1 MDMDMEHTDL
11 LEDILRRLPSRA
23 LAISRSVCKAWRAT
37 VDHHHLLQADLLPL
51 SLDAVIYNI
60 DQMDAPKLF
69 ARRSTTRYI
78 TSRLDYLDNR
88 PGYAEVTG
96 EITDYC
102 NGLLL
107 IVADKVVNPATRQ
120 WASLPPLPCAC
131 VRRET
136 TCGRCYCN
144 RYLVYDPTVSP
155 HYEVFY
161 IPRIP
166 RYVPADVACSTE
178 WPPSPYVMHV
188 FSSATNCWSE
198 RSFRRE
204 GEAAGTMADMKSES
218 KSDGG
223 LYYSAHWQ
231 GSLYVPLRHEKHGG
245 FVMRIKLWNDNYQV
259 IELPKGGKGSLF
271 RLGKSKKGV
280 YCVQDIDG
288 RCTFKIWLLSESHG
302 AIDWVLNNEICFET
316 AWRIYPCKNP
326 DSGPWKR
333 LENGP
338 WISQSLDQKESLLE
352 KDVNLEV
359 ANEYNKAVSKDDFE
373 WDSDDE
379 NVVTTVDWPKKG
391 SPGAPAHLFWCL
403 GFHPYKEIALFH
415 DDYRSATFA
424 YYLNSSKVRYLG
436 IMEHEYYDVDI
447 SFAYTPCW
455 TMDLPGST

>member
-1 MDMDMEHTDL
+1 MDMEHTDL
-11 LEDILRRLPSRA
+11 LEDILRGLPPRA

-37 VDHHHLLQADLLPL
+37 VDHRRLLRADLLPL

-60 DQMDAPKLF
+60 DKIDAPKLF
-69 ARRSTTRYI
+69 ARRATTRFI

-88 PGYAEVTG
+88 PDYAEVTG

-107 IVADKVVNPATRQ
+107 VETNKVANPATRQ
-120 WASLPPLPCAC
+120 WASLPPLPCSC
-131 VRRET
+131 FRRET
-136 TCGRCYCN
+136 TCGRCYSN
-144 RYLVYDPTVSP
+144 RYLVYDPAVSP

-161 IPRIP
+161 VPRVP

-178 WPPSPYVMHV
+178 WPPSLYDMHV
-188 FSSATNCWSE
+188 FSSVTNCWRE

-204 GEAAGTMADMKSES
+204 GDAAGTMADMNSDFN
-218 KSDGG
+218 SDGE

-231 GSLYVPLRHEKHGG
+231 GSLYVPLRHENGD
-245 FVMRIKLWNDNYQV
+245 FVMRIKLWNDSYQV
-259 IELPKGGKGSLF
+259 IELPKGGRGSLF

-288 RCTFKIWLLSESHG
+288 RCTFKIWLLSESHAG

-316 AWRIYPCKNP
+316 AWRTYPCKR
-326 DSGPWKR
+326 DS
-333 LENGP
+333 GP
-338 WISQSLDQKESLLE
+338 WISQSLQQKESLLE
-352 KDVNLEV
+352 EDVNLEM
-359 ANEYNKAVSKDDFE
+359 ANKYNEAISKDDFE

-415 DDYRSATFA
+415 GDYRSATFA

-436 IMEHEYYDVDI
+436 IMEHEYSDVAI

-455 TMDLPGST
+455 TMDLPGRK